1 MSIIQEVC
9 KKCMENKVECT
20 LYTSNGFQLHGTILG
35 HDETAIKLKDKK
47 GKFHAVLL
55 TNLSTIDG
63 PEEVF

>member
-1 MSIIQEVC
+1 
-9 KKCMENKVECT
+9 MENKVECT

-35 HDETAIKLKDKK
+35 HDETAIKLKDKN